1 MTVQEVIEQLRA
13 MYPKTSRLVDG
24 RYTGGFDDHNSKGG
38 VALDMAIEV
47 LEKQIPKE
55 PYFEGDG
62 YYDGSLVYDTWR
74 CPSCDSEYE
83 VEFEEHECCPH
94 CGQAIKWE

>member
-1 MTVQEVIEQLRA
+1 MKIEQQIFAYKELRSNGQA
-13 MYPKTSRLVDG
+13 FFIDNYEDADRI
-24 RYTGGFDDHNSKGG
+24 
-38 VALDMAIEV
+38 IEV

-62 YYDGSLVYDTWR
+62 YYDSSLVYDTWR
-74 CPSCDSEYE
+74 CPNCDSKYE
-83 VEFEEHECCPH
+83 IEFEEHEYCPH

>member
-1 MTVQEVIEQLRA
+1 MRLIDADKLKAVIIEEYKAEFFGSVLWDILNDIPTA
-13 MYPKTSRLVDG
+13 Y
-24 RYTGGFDDHNSKGG
+24 DDMEIKE
-38 VALDMAIEV
+38 A

-62 YYDGSLVYDTWR
+62 YYNSNLVYDTWR
-74 CPSCDSEYE
+74 CPNCDSKYE
-83 VEFEEHECCPH
+83 IEFDEHEYCPI